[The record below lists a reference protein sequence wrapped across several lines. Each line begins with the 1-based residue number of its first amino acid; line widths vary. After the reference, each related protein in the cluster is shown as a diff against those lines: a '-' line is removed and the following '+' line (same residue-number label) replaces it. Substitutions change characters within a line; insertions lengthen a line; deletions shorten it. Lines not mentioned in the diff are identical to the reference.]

1 MYTLYRVNAD
11 ELDSRFLNA
20 VKAMFENREIEIA
33 VCGATE
39 SEEDET
45 SYLLKSPANRDRLF
59 RAIENVTHNRNLV
72 TVNLDEFS

>member
-11 ELDSRFLNA
+11 ELDTRFL
-20 VKAMFENREIEIA
+20 KGLKTMFENREIEIA
-33 VCGATE
+33 VCEAVQ

-59 RAIENVTHNRNLV
+59 NAMENVSHNRNLV
-72 TVNLDEFS
+72 TVNLDELS